1 MLNSLLNIR
10 NIDSYQSSY
19 QSYCNNN
26 SEFSS
31 LFLSQKELN
40 ILNKNQPTIVLN
52 FKYSWFTM
60 TLPFNTGIS
69 IPYVSLLI
77 NYFENNGKFFTTTV
91 KKIKEIYIIEIERQF
106 YENISNVALNQ
117 LKLFLENN
125 SFRSVISID
134 KIVKK
139 QIIDFIDSLSGINE
153 NIVLFYTEF
162 KNSLII

>member
-10 NIDSYQSSY
+10 NIDSYQS
-19 QSYCNNN
+19 YCKNN
-26 SEFSS
+26 SEFAS

-60 TLPFNTGIS
+60 ILPFNTGIA

-77 NYFENNGKFFTTTV
+77 NYFENNSKLFTTSV

-106 YENISNVALNQ
+106 YENISNVALIQ

-125 SFRSVISID
+125 SFRSIISID

-139 QIIDFIDSLSGINE
+139 QIIDFIESLSGINE

-162 KNSLII
+162 KNS